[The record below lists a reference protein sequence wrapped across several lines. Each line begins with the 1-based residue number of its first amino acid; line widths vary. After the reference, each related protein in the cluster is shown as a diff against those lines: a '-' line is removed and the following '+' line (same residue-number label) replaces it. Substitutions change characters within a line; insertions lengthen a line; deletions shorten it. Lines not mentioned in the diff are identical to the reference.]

1 MADGQEAEDSRLRA
15 ARDWPYAQRLA
26 DRNWKIRRDGYEDA
40 KAACSRGHSP
50 DDSLGECCRSS
61 CCTILSI
68 NNPVHSPCMTRL
80 PACRRRAPLQT
91 YAAQGARLSFLY
103 MHAGPLLAK
112 GLGDANAAC
121 QDGAL
126 EAMLA
131 YLAAGDEAQA
141 AR

>member
-1 MADGQEAEDSRLRA
+1 VLQIILLHNFVNQHSCAFTLYDQTACLPATRA
-15 ARDWPYAQRLA
+15 AAH
-26 DRNWKIRRDGYEDA
+26 I
-40 KAACSRGHSP
+40 C
-50 DDSLGECCRSS
+50 
-61 CCTILSI
+61 
-68 NNPVHSPCMTRL
+68 
-80 PACRRRAPLQT
+80 
-91 YAAQGARLSFLY
+91 GATLSFLC